1 MTQEEIQVFGTE
13 MREALFVDML
23 GEFFGN
29 YDFEITYEEGGGG
42 MDMGKSHDSI
52 TITFPE
58 GNAKAQ
64 EVDEDELPERKY

>member
-1 MTQEEIQVFGTE
+1 MEDEIQVFGTE
-13 MREALFVDML
+13 MREALFVDTL
-23 GEFFGN
+23 REFFGN

-64 EVDEDELPERKY
+64 DVDEDELEERKY